1 MHWQHCSGDLT
12 KWLRS
17 AEGKPVLLVSSE
29 VQTCVVTCG
38 TSLRGCRTTVQLS
51 CAAVKTSPFQSA
63 GKQKLEPRMGHEREE
78 VDAVEQ
84 AKAKVE
90 ERLYRV
96 TVIERI
102 LASKGEIMKSQF
114 LFFYSPLRRKFDFV
128 ITQKCGKRKER
139 CWSLNSRPC
148 DITWEKQR
156 QQLRWDLLEQT
167 WQFQFLHFYQ
177 NRFCKGGS
185 RDTRSRSPPWSRFSA
200 SASLVS
206 TGSSSWS
213 MMSISQTHGSS
224 LILSRLTLSMD
235 FDPTAVLFTKFTWLL
250 CSSQSLSE
258 LLLIFTNQSHYCCH
272 IVNLYAAPCELFHN
286 CSLFLDLGPLSDRYS
301 CSV

>member
-1 MHWQHCSGDLT
+1 M
-12 KWLRS
+12 REEER
-17 AEGKPVLLVSSE
+17 AVLESE
-29 VQTCVVTCG
+29 LS
-38 TSLRGCRTTVQLS
+38 SLRHHLREAEAAIAVRTWTN
-51 CAAVKTSPFQSA
+51 
-63 GKQKLEPRMGHEREE
+63 
-78 VDAVEQ
+78 
-84 AKAKVE
+84 
-90 ERLYRV
+90 
-96 TVIERI
+96 
-102 LASKGEIMKSQF
+102 
-114 LFFYSPLRRKFDFV
+114 
-128 ITQKCGKRKER
+128 
-139 CWSLNSRPC
+139 NSDNFSFC
-148 DITWEKQR
+148 IFT
-156 QQLRWDLLEQT
+156 
-167 WQFQFLHFYQ
+167 Q
-177 NRFCKGGS
+177 NRFCNGGS

-235 FDPTAVLFTKFTWLL
+235 FDPTAVWFTKFTWLL